1 MQQITAKYQISKDIF
16 EIPFKKEDII
26 KDVHN
31 RILRNIAYELEDLL
45 NIEQEEFIA
54 FPHDEIHFE
63 TQFFITSKKEFND
76 LTNILIDIKSDISE
90 ENFKKLKNILF
101 TYEK

>member
-1 MQQITAKYQISKDIF
+1 MKQITANYQISKDIF

-45 NIEQEEFIA
+45 EIEQEEFIT
-54 FPHDEIHFE
+54 FPSDEIHFE
-63 TQFFITSKKEFND
+63 TQFFITSKKEFSD
-76 LTNILIDIKSDISE
+76 LTLILLDIKSDISE

-101 TYEK
+101 NYEK